1 MQVRRRSAATMS
13 FEAFGVRLE
22 LTFDN
27 PMLEPRIR
35 EILPPGWTPT
45 RSDPRSTPFA
55 LRETGPDSYQVV
67 IGGAP
72 AVEHASLEVA
82 LTLLDSQMRLSIA
95 ANAKDWLFVHAG
107 VVALENR
114 ALLIPGA
121 TFTGKTTLVHALVQA
136 GATYYSDEYAVLDD
150 AGLVHP
156 YPRPLAIRS
165 DDGGPGRER
174 RAGPVGRVAASDEHA
189 TTTAVVITR
198 YRAGA
203 RWRPARLT
211 SGQCMLALLANTVP
225 AQTRPEESLRALGR
239 AISGATTLESDRGE
253 AGPVAVALLDELCAL
268 ARAGR

>member
-1 MQVRRRSAATMS
+1 MS

-22 LTFDN
+22 LTYQD

-35 EILPPGWTPT
+35 EILPPGWTPA

-55 LRETGPDSYQVV
+55 LRETGPDSYQVT

-95 ANAKDWLFVHAG
+95 ANATDWLFVHAG
-107 VVALENR
+107 VVAVEGH

-121 TFTGKTTLVHALVQA
+121 TFTGKTTLVQALVQA

-156 YPRPLAIRS
+156 YPRSLSIRS
-165 DDGGPGRER
+165 DDGGPRRER
-174 RAGPVGRVAASDEHA
+174 RAGPVGRVAAFEEHA
-189 TTTAVVITR
+189 TTAAVVITR
-198 YRAGA
+198 YRAGVA
-203 RWRPARLT
+203 WRPKRLT
-211 SGQCMLALLANTVP
+211 SGQGLVVLLANTVP
-225 AQTRPEESLRALGR
+225 AQARPEESLRTLGR
-239 AISGATTLESDRGE
+239 AITGATTLEGDRGE
-253 AGPVAVALLDELCAL
+253 AGSVAVALLAELDAL
-268 ARAGR
+268 SRVGI